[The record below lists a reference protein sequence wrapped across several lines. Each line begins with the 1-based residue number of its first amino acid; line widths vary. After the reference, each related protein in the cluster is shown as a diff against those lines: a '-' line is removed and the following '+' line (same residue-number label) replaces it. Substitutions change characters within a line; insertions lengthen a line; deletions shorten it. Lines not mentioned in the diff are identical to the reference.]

1 MLFVY
6 EQVCMRYNRLVNG
19 PEPSGQRVVTHRSAF
34 AAPDNLTRNALQF
47 DRSGRSLQGVFMSKP
62 EPSQSIADL
71 AAGEARAEGTD
82 YALDGQIGF
91 IIRRAHQ
98 RATAIFQEH
107 FPDLTPTQWAVLS
120 KLHETGP
127 LSQNLVGRMT
137 AMDAATM
144 QGVVRRL
151 MERHLVTRT
160 SDPNDR
166 RRLTLCLT
174 DTGKAAVLGNTDKAF
189 AVSRETLSPLSP
201 RERETLLKLL
211 LRLT

>member
-1 MLFVY
+1 MQ
-6 EQVCMRYNRLVNG
+6 EAAMNK
-19 PEPSGQRVVTHRSAF
+19 PE
-34 AAPDNLTRNALQF
+34 APDSQP
-47 DRSGRSLQGVFMSKP
+47 D
-62 EPSQSIADL
+62 EPA
-71 AAGEARAEGTD
+71 AEGLD

-91 IIRRAHQ
+91 VIRRAHQ
-98 RATAIFQEH
+98 RTTAIFQEH
-107 FPDLTPTQWAVLS
+107 FPDLTPTQWAVLA

-151 MERHLVTRT
+151 MERDLVTRT

-174 DTGKAAVLGNTDKAF
+174 QLGRETVAGHAEKAL